1 MGDCGSVG
9 GESINL
15 HLPDS
20 SWPSTV
26 PEERGSLRNRQTEL
40 KAASSIF
47 LERGRRDTQSEN
59 SRDPVS
65 VRERRKKPFSLLEIW
80 FDKCLL
86 AHVFTANTFIHNI
99 MRRNKEKKRL
109 ACFRVRTI

>member
-1 MGDCGSVG
+1 MG

-47 LERGRRDTQSEN
+47 LERGTERKQSG
-59 SRDPVS
+59 PC
-65 VRERRKKPFSLLEIW
+65 FSAGE
-80 FDKCLL
+80 
-86 AHVFTANTFIHNI
+86 
-99 MRRNKEKKRL
+99 KEKKTFFAPGNL
-109 ACFRVRTI
+109 V